1 MNASAFAKLIIAMF
15 VKPFVYGVFL
25 FFFIDAKRASSLFE
39 RLNHEILVANVRLKK
54 TEQK

>member
-1 MNASAFAKLIIAMF
+1 MF